1 MCCRVSTF
9 QHSNIP
15 TFRSGCPQPVL
26 LRQSPLVGHS
36 ARCRPHRRVGARRHD
51 RGRVA
56 RRLRAHRAARAAAS
70 GPLLLPFAVRSSV
83 ARPVRAAPRQH
94 RQSVDA
100 RQHQSRS
107 HCPQRS
113 HRRHRFPARLS
124 ARSWDHRLSRHGRQ
138 YSRAQRQRRRDQ
150 RHVRRGRARRN
161 HGGPERHPRV
171 RVRSLTGVALHG
183 GWARRAVERAQ
194 DGEPA
199 HGHHVSVA
207 GGPGRPGP
215 GTQVNDPIRVGVLG
229 AGAIAQVAHLPVL
242 RRLPGVE
249 VAAICDNDVGKAQA
263 LASRFEVKDTY
274 DDIEEVLR
282 YANVDVVV
290 ICTPNHLH
298 EIHVTSAL
306 AAGTHVLCERPLALT
321 LAGIE
326 RALAASDRYGK
337 RVMVGMNH
345 RFRSDVQA
353 VRGFLAGGDLG
364 ALQAVRGGWY
374 TFQPSRQL
382 LGWRLRREQA
392 GGGAVLDLGLPLIDL
407 GLWLAGWPTPKRI
420 SAHLTRSSKDAV
432 EDMGSALI
440 VCENGVSITVDVSWR
455 HLGQGER
462 FWFDIVGA
470 KGSAMI
476 QPLRIFKEQHGAAV
490 DVTPT
495 GATGRETQFIQSYR
509 AEWMYFLAVI
519 KGDVNSPPPRDQL
532 ALQRVLDAIYRS
544 ADEGRDVL
552 L

>member
-1 MCCRVSTF
+1 M
-9 QHSNIP
+9 
-15 TFRSGCPQPVL
+15 
-26 LRQSPLVGHS
+26 
-36 ARCRPHRRVGARRHD
+36 
-51 RGRVA
+51 
-56 RRLRAHRAARAAAS
+56 
-70 GPLLLPFAVRSSV
+70 
-83 ARPVRAAPRQH
+83 
-94 RQSVDA
+94 
-100 RQHQSRS
+100 
-107 HCPQRS
+107 
-113 HRRHRFPARLS
+113 
-124 ARSWDHRLSRHGRQ
+124 
-138 YSRAQRQRRRDQ
+138 
-150 RHVRRGRARRN
+150 
-161 HGGPERHPRV
+161 
-171 RVRSLTGVALHG
+171 
-183 GWARRAVERAQ
+183 
-194 DGEPA
+194 
-199 HGHHVSVA
+199 
-207 GGPGRPGP
+207 
-215 GTQVNDPIRVGVLG
+215 NDPIRVGVLG

-249 VAAICDNDVGKAQA
+249 VAAICDNDVSKAQA
-263 LASRFEVKDTY
+263 LAARFEVKDTY

-306 AAGTHVLCERPLALT
+306 AAGVHVLCERPLALT
-321 LAGIE
+321 LAGVE
-326 RALAASDRYGK
+326 RALAASERYGK

-364 ALQAVRGGWY
+364 GLQAVRGGWY

-407 GLWLAGWPTPKRI
+407 GMWLTGWPAPKRI
-420 SAHLTRSSKDAV
+420 SAHLTRPAKDGV

-440 VCENGVSITVDVSWR
+440 VCENGLSIAVDVSWR
-455 HLGQGER
+455 HLGEGER
-462 FWFDIVGA
+462 FWFDIVGS

-476 QPLRIFKEQHGAAV
+476 QPLRIFKEQHGQAV

-509 AEWMYFLAVI
+509 AEWMYFLALI
-519 KGDVNSPPPRDQL
+519 KGDVNAPPPRDQL

>member
-1 MCCRVSTF
+1 MS
-9 QHSNIP
+9 
-15 TFRSGCPQPVL
+15 
-26 LRQSPLVGHS
+26 
-36 ARCRPHRRVGARRHD
+36 
-51 RGRVA
+51 
-56 RRLRAHRAARAAAS
+56 
-70 GPLLLPFAVRSSV
+70 
-83 ARPVRAAPRQH
+83 
-94 RQSVDA
+94 
-100 RQHQSRS
+100 
-107 HCPQRS
+107 
-113 HRRHRFPARLS
+113 
-124 ARSWDHRLSRHGRQ
+124 
-138 YSRAQRQRRRDQ
+138 
-150 RHVRRGRARRN
+150 
-161 HGGPERHPRV
+161 
-171 RVRSLTGVALHG
+171 
-183 GWARRAVERAQ
+183 
-194 DGEPA
+194 
-199 HGHHVSVA
+199 
-207 GGPGRPGP
+207 
-215 GTQVNDPIRVGVLG
+215 DPIRVGVLG
-229 AGAIAQVAHLPVL
+229 AGVIAQVAHLPVL

-249 VAAICDNDVGKAQA
+249 VVAICDNDVGKAQA
-263 LASRFEVKDTY
+263 LAARFEVKDTY

-298 EIHVTSAL
+298 EVHVTSAL
-306 AAGTHVLCERPLALT
+306 AAGVHVLCERPLALT
-321 LAGIE
+321 VAGVE

-364 ALQAVRGGWY
+364 SLQAVRGGWY

-382 LGWRLRREQA
+382 VGWRLRSEQA
-392 GGGAVLDLGLPLIDL
+392 GGGAALDLGLPLVDL
-407 GLWLAGWPTPKRI
+407 GMWLAGWPAPKRI
-420 SAHLTRSSKDAV
+420 SAHLTRPAQDAV

-440 VCENGVSITVDVSWR
+440 VCENGVSLTIDVSWR
-455 HLGQGER
+455 HLGEGER

-470 KGSAMI
+470 KGSATI

-519 KGDVNSPPPRDQL
+519 KGDVNAPPPRDQL

-544 ADEGRDVL
+544 ADQGHDVL